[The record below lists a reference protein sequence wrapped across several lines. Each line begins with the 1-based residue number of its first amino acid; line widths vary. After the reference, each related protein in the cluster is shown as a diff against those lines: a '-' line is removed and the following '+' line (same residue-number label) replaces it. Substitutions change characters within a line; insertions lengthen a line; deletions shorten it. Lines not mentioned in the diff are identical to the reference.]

1 MMMKKFPFRYTD
13 TDIDRCMNVIRSAEM
28 FEVPCDMIEVDA
40 PIIQWELLA
49 EPTGDIEEKK

>member
-1 MMMKKFPFRYTD
+1 MKKFPFRYTD